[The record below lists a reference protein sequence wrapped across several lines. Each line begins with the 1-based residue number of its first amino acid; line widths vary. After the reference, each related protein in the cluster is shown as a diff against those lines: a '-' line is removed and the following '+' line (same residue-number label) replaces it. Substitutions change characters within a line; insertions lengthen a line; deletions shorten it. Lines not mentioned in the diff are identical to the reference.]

1 MHKENRIILKMKTV
15 LVCCGTMDVQGTKVR
30 NTGNFLSETIQ
41 TEGSGRASLKY
52 RKAKQIF
59 LKRKVKK

>member
-1 MHKENRIILKMKTV
+1 MHKENRIILKMRTV
-15 LVCCGTMDVQGTKVR
+15 LVHCRTTDVQGTKIR
-30 NTGNFLSETIQ
+30 TTGTFLSETIQ
-41 TEGSGRASLKY
+41 AEGSGRASLKY